1 MCVGVIS
8 VLSLAL
14 GYIQWDVKWPG
25 ITGIWGL
32 NNLFFVC
39 FPEEV
44 FFRGFLQTQIKAQ
57 IPTKWHYYFSHIA
70 LSSVFFGIDHA
81 VKGGI
86 AYGFLTLIAGGFY
99 G

>member
-1 MCVGVIS
+1 MGCQVARHHRHLGPKQS
-8 VLSLAL
+8 VFCMLPRRS
-14 GYIQWDVKWPG
+14 V
-25 ITGIWGL
+25 
-32 NNLFFVC
+32 
-39 FPEEV
+39 
-44 FFRGFLQTQIKAQ
+44 
-57 IPTKWHYYFSHIA
+57 YYFSHIA